1 MKKAIFIILLSL
13 NGIIFGQLPGIQ
25 LDFNDGNIDGWKSD
39 HPRTFQLSAADSALK
54 ITYSRTSSSEMWDN
68 FNYTPPQ
75 LIDPSS
81 NPVISLRV
89 KSNVNSVLTFKPIYS
104 NGSHDW
110 LQKDISNDNQWHQ
123 IQYDLVNYKGTT
135 MNKIYLYLDGGST
148 DIKSGIVY
156 FDDLQIGSDKIILK
170 IVEVKATVIDSS
182 QVDLK
187 WQSNFP
193 DFVEYYK
200 IYRGN
205 SSGFPC
211 DQSTLLDTTSLKSYS
226 DKGLTVNTAYYYKV
240 SAVDQDDVESEPSN
254 QVKAFTAGA
263 INPLAIKVESV
274 NSETV
279 GLYEIFEMVVDLL
292 GAQHENP
299 FDPAEVD
306 MSAAFTSPTGKVW
319 TIHGFYDDFE
329 NRSQWKVRFS
339 PNETGQWSY
348 TLKVVDLAGIAQSE
362 PYSFDAIES
371 SHHGWIRASEKNPHY
386 FQCDDG
392 TSFYGLGVY
401 YPWQVTLSGLDLLA
415 AAGAN
420 FWGYWNIMYDDG
432 TIIESLNSGLGK
444 YDQKKCGR
452 IDQLLEW
459 SAERNLRMML
469 AIWPHDLLSNTVWAH
484 EWHQNPYKNIVD
496 VKDFFENEQAWK
508 YQERQ
513 YRYLIARWGCYRS
526 LGIWEIVNEIN
537 GTDAWQAGKTTA
549 GRDWVQKVANYFK
562 EHDPF
567 KHPTTASQSG
577 GKYWKDGYAV
587 VDIPNVH
594 LYETGWINSFRTNPY
609 RGSIYT
615 YRNISAYFRRDFQK
629 PALMGE
635 AGYEN
640 SYGNWSFPSPEYTT
654 WYHNA
659 LWTTWSNGNAA
670 TPLWWDFTRRDL
682 ISDDVLMQLKAF
694 SAVATQLDY
703 GKNPV
708 NRTEVKATDCDAFA
722 MVGDSL
728 AFGWAREINGKTI
741 SEKEVTFTVPKDTS
755 YRVQIY
761 DTWNGKLIT
770 TITSFAGDG
779 ALKFALPTLGESTP
793 DVAFIA
799 RVVDKAST
807 QIDDRKDANLP
818 LHFALHRNYP
828 NPFNPLTTIEYE
840 LPRKTKVGL
849 SVFDSIGRLVSTL
862 VAAQQEAGRHKVQF
876 DGSQLASGVYLIRL
890 KADDYVAV
898 QKMVLLK

>member
-54 ITYSRTSSSEMWDN
+54 ITYTRTSSSEMWDN

-81 NPVISLRV
+81 NPAITLRV

-148 DIKSGIVY
+148 DIKSGMVF

-170 IVEVKATVIDSS
+170 IAEVKATVIDSS

-187 WQSNFP
+187 WESNFP

-200 IYRGN
+200 IYRSN

-211 DQSTLLDTTSLKSYS
+211 DQSTLLDTTSFKSYS
-226 DKGLTVNTAYYYKV
+226 DKGLTVNTAYFYKV

-329 NRSQWKVRFS
+329 NRSQWKIRFS
-339 PNETGQWSY
+339 PNETGKWSY

-371 SHHGWIRASEKNPHY
+371 VHHGWIRASEKNPHY

-392 TSFYGLGVY
+392 TSFYGVGVY
-401 YPWQVTLSGLDLLA
+401 YPWQVTSSGLDLLA

-444 YDQKKCGR
+444 YDQKKCAR

-459 SAERNLRMML
+459 SAERNMRMML

-484 EWHQNPYKNIVD
+484 EWHQNPYKDIVD

-526 LGIWEIVNEIN
+526 LGVWEIVNEIN
-537 GTDAWQAGKTTA
+537 GTDAWQAGKTIA

-577 GKYWKDGYAV
+577 GRYWTDGYTV

-594 LYETGWINSFRTNPY
+594 LYETGWINSFRTNPF

-615 YRNISAYFRRDFQK
+615 YRNISARFRQDFQK

-694 SAVATQLDY
+694 SAVAMQLDY
-703 GKNPV
+703 GNNPV

-728 AFGWAREINGKTI
+728 AFGWAREINGKSI

-770 TITSFAGDG
+770 TITSFASDG
-779 ALKFALPTLGESTP
+779 ALRFALPTLSESTP

-799 RVVDKAST
+799 RIVDKAST
-807 QIDDRKDANLP
+807 QIDDRRDANLP
-818 LHFALHRNYP
+818 LCFALHRNYP

-840 LPRKTKVGL
+840 LPRKTKVEL
-849 SVFDSIGRLVSTL
+849 YVFDSIGRLVSAL
-862 VAAQQEAGRHKVQF
+862 VAAQQDAGRHKVQF
-876 DGSQLASGVYLIRL
+876 DGSQLASGVYLVRL
-890 KADDYVAV
+890 KADNHVAV
-898 QKMVLLK
+898 QKILLLK